1 MTYLTKEQLEALG
14 FKRLGKNVKISDRAS
29 IYNPDQ
35 IEIGDESRIDDFC
48 VISGRV
54 CLGRNVH
61 IAPFCLIAGG
71 ECGVFLSDFCGLAYN
86 TQVFS
91 QSDDY
96 TGKTLTN
103 PTIPDNYK
111 LEKKK
116 AVVLGKHVIVGA
128 SSVILPGVNVAE
140 GCSVGALSLIDRR
153 TKPWGI
159 YAGNPAKRI
168 RERKK
173 DLLELEKQFLAE
185 ANK

>member
-1 MTYLTKEQLEALG
+1 MAYLGQFQLEAMG
-14 FKRLGKNVKISDRAS
+14 FKSLGKNVKISDRAS

-35 IEIGDESRIDDFC
+35 IEIGDESRVDDFC
-48 VISGRV
+48 VLSG
-54 CLGRNVH
+54 LIFMGRNVH
-61 IAPFCLIAGG
+61 IAPFCLVAGG
-71 ECGVFLSDFCGLAYN
+71 EYGVYLSDFSGLAYN
-86 TQVFS
+86 SQVFS

-116 AVVLGKHVIVGA
+116 AVYLGKHVIVGA

-140 GCSVGALSLIDRR
+140 GCSIGALSLIDRR

-185 ANK
+185 KS